1 MRNRALNPKQNDKQE
16 VISMYVLVFGS
27 KNKSKCHMHKEELK
41 TGLSVDRETIIY
53 YKEVKLA
60 N

>member
-1 MRNRALNPKQNDKQE
+1 MRNRALNPKQNDKQ
-16 VISMYVLVFGS
+16 VISMYVIVFGS

-41 TGLSVDRETIIY
+41 VWTYRETIIY

>member
-1 MRNRALNPKQNDKQE
+1 MRNRALNPKQNDKQ
-16 VISMYVLVFGS
+16 VISMYVIVFGS

-41 TGLSVDRETIIY
+41 VWTSVDRETIIY